1 MTSFHFN
8 SFLSE
13 LFMRYLIFFDIYRC
27 IGVGIVNFRDV
38 TFRQATVKDLDAIVQ
53 MLAVEVLAVS

>member
-1 MTSFHFN
+1 M
-8 SFLSE
+8 
-13 LFMRYLIFFDIYRC
+13 
-27 IGVGIVNFRDV
+27 NFRDV